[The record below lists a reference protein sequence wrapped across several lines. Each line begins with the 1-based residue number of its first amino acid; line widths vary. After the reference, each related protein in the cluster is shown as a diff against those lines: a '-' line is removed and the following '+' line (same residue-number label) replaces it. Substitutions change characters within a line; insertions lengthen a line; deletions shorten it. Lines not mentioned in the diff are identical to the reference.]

1 MGPDVPLHQPCSLVV
16 GLANSRR
23 DLDLQLGVNRLKKAK
38 NEEEENLKMS
48 IVLVLVED
56 SG

>member
-1 MGPDVPLHQPCSLVV
+1 MQTAG
-16 GLANSRR
+16 GT
-23 DLDLQLGVNRLKKAK
+23 LDLQLGVNRLKKAK

-48 IVLVLVED
+48 TVLVLVED